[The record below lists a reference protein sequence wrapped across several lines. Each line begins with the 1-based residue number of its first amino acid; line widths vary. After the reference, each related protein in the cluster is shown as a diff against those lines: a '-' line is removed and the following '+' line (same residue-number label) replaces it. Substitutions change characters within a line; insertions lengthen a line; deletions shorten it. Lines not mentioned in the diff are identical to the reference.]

1 MSVLVGPLVSVKP
14 FAPMFERTTPACAVP
29 AAKNAMAIK
38 ANAKNLDF
46 IKTNLQKTLLTLQHE
61 ARHPG
66 LDVSNLSATNIWSQL
81 LDFPLTG
88 KNQVRY
94 EVFSGKCWLLSN
106 FTQALP
112 VVGIKASNFLSFR
125 SE

>member
-66 LDVSNLSATNIWSQL
+66 LDVWTLSAKDIWSQL
-81 LDFPLTG
+81 LYFSLTG
-88 KNQVRY
+88 KNQAPY
-94 EVFSGKCWLLSN
+94 EFLSGKCRLLCN

-112 VVGIKASNFLSFR
+112 VVGIKASNFQSFI